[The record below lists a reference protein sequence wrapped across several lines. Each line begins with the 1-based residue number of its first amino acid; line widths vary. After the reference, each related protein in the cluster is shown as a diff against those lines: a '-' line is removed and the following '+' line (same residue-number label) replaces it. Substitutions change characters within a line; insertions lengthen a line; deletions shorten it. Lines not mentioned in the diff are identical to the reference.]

1 MGYDDFEQRGK
12 KKRSDPFQG
21 DQKGSAAERV
31 EELIAGRGVRE
42 IARLWGIPPSTIN
55 SFIER
60 KGDPKLSMLLAI
72 CQAEGVQL
80 EWLAT
85 GKGPKHANEDT
96 IRPSGRSGSEPR
108 HEALDMPRLVSIPTY
123 DVEAAAG
130 AGAWIST
137 ENISDYWY
145 VPKAWLRQERL
156 EHAELCIINT
166 IGDSMAPNINS
177 GDRLLIKTNIDR
189 DVALS
194 GVYVISLDG
203 YLRVKRLTATLFPA
217 GYRIASDNELYP
229 EEFIPADELDER
241 LSIIGEVVRVMATSV
256 PQPEERRG
264 PVRGKTYSPSLEL
277 IA

>member
-1 MGYDDFEQRGK
+1 MTYNHPEQGDK
-12 KKRSDPFQG
+12 KSRPDPFQEN
-21 DQKGSAAERV
+21 QKGSAAERV
-31 EELIAGRGVRE
+31 EGLIAGRGVRE

-72 CQAEGVQL
+72 CQAEGVRI

-85 GKGPKHANEDT
+85 GEGPKHANEDT
-96 IRPSGRSGSEPR
+96 MPPPSSSGSELCNDV
-108 HEALDMPRLVSIPTY
+108 LDMSRLVSIPTY

-130 AGAWIST
+130 AGTWINT

-145 VPKAWLRQERL
+145 VPRAWLRQERL
-156 EHAELCIINT
+156 EHAELHIINT

-194 GVYVISLDG
+194 GVYVINLDG
-203 YLRVKRLTATLFPA
+203 HLRVKRLTATLFPA

-241 LSIIGEVVRVMATSV
+241 LSIIGEVVRVLATSV
-256 PQPEERRG
+256 PKPEERRG
-264 PVRGKTYSPSLEL
+264 PVRGKTHSPSLEL
-277 IA
+277 TA